1 MLSAL
6 LVDDERPANERM
18 RSLLTAQGGIE
29 VIGAV
34 GSVPEARSLLETQRP
49 DVVFLDVE
57 MPGATGLDLLPSVP
71 RSTQVVFVTAH
82 ETYAVN
88 AFAAGALDY
97 LVKPVDLE
105 RLSET
110 VRRLEKMAAL
120 LRLKATITPEPDDQD
135 EDIDGGIA
143 DHASTTALGL
153 TDTITLPLPE
163 KGQTSVVT
171 IGDIC
176 WIEGMR
182 NFTRVGL
189 KNPGRIILFRRRL
202 GEWERELPSNL
213 FERLGK
219 SLVVQAATI
228 HETEWRSRDETLV
241 TFTDDLEPLVIGR
254 STALRLREILTRGTT
269 GLDTAGLD
277 TAGM

>member
-18 RSLLTAQGGIE
+18 RKLLAAHGGIE
-29 VIGAV
+29 VIGAAS
-34 GSVPEARSLLETQRP
+34 SVPEAQAILDTHRP

-57 MPGATGLDLLPSVP
+57 MPGATGLELLPSVP

-82 ETYAVN
+82 ETYALN
-88 AFAAGALDY
+88 AFAAAALDY

-110 VRRLEKMAAL
+110 VRRLEKMASL
-120 LRLKATITPEPDDQD
+120 LRLKATITPEPDDHD
-135 EDIDGGIA
+135 EDGIDEGA
-143 DHASTTALGL
+143 DHTSTTSLGL
-153 TDTITLPLPE
+153 NDTITVPLSE
-163 KGQTSVVT
+163 KGRTAVVT

-176 WIEGMR
+176 WIEGFR

-189 KNPGRIILFRRRL
+189 KAPGRIILFRRRL
-202 GEWERELPSNL
+202 GEWERELPGNL

-219 SLVVQAATI
+219 SLVVQATAI
-228 HETEWRSRDETLV
+228 QETEWRSRDETLV
-241 TFTDDLEPLVIGR
+241 TFAADLEPLVIGR
-254 STALRLREILTRGTT
+254 SNALRLREILTRGTT
-269 GLDTAGLD
+269 GLNTA
-277 TAGM
+277 

>member
-18 RSLLTAQGGIE
+18 RELLAAHGGIE
-29 VIGAV
+29 VIGAA
-34 GSVPEARSLLETQRP
+34 GSVREAQAILETQMP

-57 MPGATGLDLLPSVP
+57 MPGTTGLELLPSVP

-82 ETYAVN
+82 ETYALN
-88 AFAAGALDY
+88 AFAVGALDY

-110 VRRLEKMAAL
+110 VRRLEKMASL
-120 LRLKATITPEPDDQD
+120 LRQKATVTPEPDDQD
-135 EDIDGGIA
+135 EDGNDGVANRAGTA
-143 DHASTTALGL
+143 ALGL
-153 TDTITLPLPE
+153 TDTITVPLSE
-163 KGQTSVVT
+163 KGRTAVVT

-176 WIEGMR
+176 WIEGFR

-189 KNPGRIILFRRRL
+189 KAPGRIILFRRRL
-202 GEWERELPSNL
+202 GDWERDLPGNL

-219 SLVVQAATI
+219 SLVVQAAAI
-228 HETEWRSRDETLV
+228 QETEWRSRDETLV
-241 TFTDDLEPLVIGR
+241 TFAVDLEPLAIGR

-269 GLDTAGLD
+269 GLN

>member
-6 LVDDERPANERM
+6 LVDDERPANERLQK
-18 RSLLTAQGGIE
+18 LLAAHGGIE
-29 VIGAV
+29 VIGAA
-34 GSVPEARSLLETQRP
+34 GSVREAQAIMETQTP

-57 MPGATGLDLLPSVP
+57 MPGTTGLELLPSMP

-82 ETYAVN
+82 ETYALN
-88 AFAAGALDY
+88 AFAVGALDY
-97 LVKPVDLE
+97 LVKPVDRE

-110 VRRLEKMAAL
+110 VRRLEKMASL
-120 LRLKATITPEPDDQD
+120 LRQKATVTPEPDDQD
-135 EDIDGGIA
+135 EDGNDGVA
-143 DHASTTALGL
+143 NRANTTALGL

-189 KNPGRIILFRRRL
+189 KTPGRIILFRRRL

-219 SLVVQAATI
+219 SLVVQAAAI
-228 HETEWRSRDETLV
+228 QETEWRSRDETLV
-241 TFTDDLEPLVIGR
+241 TFTDDLAPLVIGR

-269 GLDTAGLD
+269 GLN

>member
-18 RSLLTAQGGIE
+18 RSLLAAQGRIE
-29 VIGAV
+29 VIGAA
-34 GSVPEARSLLETQRP
+34 GSVPEARVLLEAHRP

-57 MPGATGLDLLPSVP
+57 MPGATGLELLSSVP

-82 ETYAVN
+82 ETYALN

-97 LVKPVDLE
+97 LVKPVDVG

-110 VRRLEKMAAL
+110 VRRLEKMASL
-120 LRLKATITPEPDDQD
+120 LRLQATSIPETDDGNDDDWDEGTGPENTP
-135 EDIDGGIA
+135 
-143 DHASTTALGL
+143 TLGL
-153 TDTITLPLPE
+153 TDTITVPLSE
-163 KGQTSVVT
+163 KGRTSAVT

-189 KNPGRIILFRRRL
+189 KTPGRVMLFRRRL
-202 GEWERELPSNL
+202 GEWEQELPATD

-219 SLVVQAATI
+219 SLVVQAAAI
-228 HETEWRSRDETLV
+228 QETEWRSRDETLV
-241 TFTDDLEPLVIGR
+241 TFAADLEPLLIGR
-254 STALRLREILTRGTT
+254 SVATRLREILTRGTS
-269 GLDTAGLD
+269 GQHTAG
-277 TAGM
+277 A

>member
-18 RSLLTAQGGIE
+18 RKLLAAHGGIE
-29 VIGAV
+29 VIGAAS
-34 GSVPEARSLLETQRP
+34 SVQEAQAILDKHRP

-57 MPGATGLDLLPSVP
+57 MPGATGLELLPSVP

-82 ETYAVN
+82 ETYALN
-88 AFAAGALDY
+88 AFAVAALDY

-110 VRRLEKMAAL
+110 LRRLEQMASL

-135 EDIDGGIA
+135 EGCIDEGA
-143 DHASTTALGL
+143 DHASTAALGL
-153 TDTITLPLPE
+153 ADTITVPLSE
-163 KGQTSVVT
+163 KGRTSVVT

-176 WIEGMR
+176 WIEGFR

-189 KNPGRIILFRRRL
+189 KAPGRIILFRRRL

-219 SLVVQAATI
+219 SLVVQAAAI
-228 HETEWRSRDETLV
+228 QETEWRSRDETRV
-241 TFTDDLEPLVIGR
+241 TFADDLEPLVIGR
-254 STALRLREILTRGTT
+254 STALRLREILARGTT
-269 GLDTAGLD
+269 GLDTAGR
-277 TAGM
+277 

>member
-1 MLSAL
+1 
-6 LVDDERPANERM
+6 VRE
-18 RSLLTAQGGIE
+18 AQAIM
-29 VIGAV
+29 
-34 GSVPEARSLLETQRP
+34 ETQTP

-57 MPGATGLDLLPSVP
+57 MPGTTGLELLPSMP

-82 ETYAVN
+82 ETYALN
-88 AFAAGALDY
+88 AFAVGALDY
-97 LVKPVDLE
+97 LVKPVDRE

-110 VRRLEKMAAL
+110 VRRLEKMASL
-120 LRLKATITPEPDDQD
+120 LRQKATVTPEPDDQD
-135 EDIDGGIA
+135 EDGNDGVA
-143 DHASTTALGL
+143 NRANTTALGL

-189 KNPGRIILFRRRL
+189 KTPGRIILFRRRL

-219 SLVVQAATI
+219 SLVVQAAAI
-228 HETEWRSRDETLV
+228 QETEWRSRDETLV
-241 TFTDDLEPLVIGR
+241 TFTDDLAPLVIGR

-269 GLDTAGLD
+269 GLN

>member
-18 RSLLTAQGGIE
+18 RKLLAAHGGIE
-29 VIGAV
+29 VIGSAS
-34 GSVPEARSLLETQRP
+34 SVQEAQAILDTQRP

-57 MPGATGLDLLPSVP
+57 MPGTTGLELLPSVP

-82 ETYAVN
+82 ETYALN
-88 AFAAGALDY
+88 AFAVGALDY

-110 VRRLEKMAAL
+110 VRRLEKMASL
-120 LRLKATITPEPDDQD
+120 LRLKVAITPEVDDQD
-135 EDIDGGIA
+135 EDGIHEGA
-143 DHASTTALGL
+143 NHASSTTALGL
-153 TDTITLPLPE
+153 TDTITVPLSE
-163 KGQTSVVT
+163 KSRTSAVT

-189 KNPGRIILFRRRL
+189 KNPGRIMLFRRRL
-202 GEWERELPSNL
+202 GEWEHELPSNL

-219 SLVVQAATI
+219 SLVVQAAAI
-228 HETEWRSRDETLV
+228 QETEWRSRDETLV
-241 TFTDDLEPLVIGR
+241 TFAADLKPLVIGR

-269 GLDTAGLD
+269 GLDTAG
-277 TAGM
+277 M

>member
-18 RSLLTAQGGIE
+18 RKLLAAHGGIE
-29 VIGAV
+29 VIGVA
-34 GSVPEARSLLETQRP
+34 GSMREAQAILETQTP

-57 MPGATGLDLLPSVP
+57 MPGTTGLELLPSVP

-82 ETYAVN
+82 ETYALN
-88 AFAAGALDY
+88 AFAVGALDY

-110 VRRLEKMAAL
+110 VRRLEKMASL
-120 LRLKATITPEPDDQD
+120 LRQKATVTPEPDDQD
-135 EDIDGGIA
+135 EDGNDGVANRAG
-143 DHASTTALGL
+143 TPALGL
-153 TDTITLPLPE
+153 TDTITVPLSE
-163 KGQTSVVT
+163 KGRTAVVT

-176 WIEGMR
+176 WIEGFR

-189 KNPGRIILFRRRL
+189 KAPGRIILFRRRL
-202 GEWERELPSNL
+202 GDWERDLPGNL

-219 SLVVQAATI
+219 SLVVQSAAI
-228 HETEWRSRDETLV
+228 QETEWRSRDETLV
-241 TFTDDLEPLVIGR
+241 TFAVDLEPLAIGR

-269 GLDTAGLD
+269 GLN

>member
-18 RSLLTAQGGIE
+18 RKLLAAHGGIE
-29 VIGAV
+29 VIGAAS
-34 GSVPEARSLLETQRP
+34 SVQEAQAILDTQKP

-57 MPGATGLDLLPSVP
+57 MPSATGLQLLPSVP

-82 ETYAVN
+82 ETYALN
-88 AFAAGALDY
+88 AFAVGALDY

-110 VRRLEKMAAL
+110 VRRLEKMASL
-120 LRLKATITPEPDDQD
+120 LRQKATLTPDLDDQD
-135 EDIDGGIA
+135 EDGIDERA
-143 DHASTTALGL
+143 DQASTTALGI
-153 TDTITLPLPE
+153 TDTITVPLSE
-163 KGQTSVVT
+163 KGRTAVVT

-176 WIEGMR
+176 WIEGFR

-189 KNPGRIILFRRRL
+189 KTPGRIILFRRRL
-202 GEWERELPSNL
+202 GDWERELPSNL

-219 SLVVQAATI
+219 SLVVQAAAI
-228 HETEWRSRDETLV
+228 QETEWRSRDETQV
-241 TFTDDLEPLVIGR
+241 TFAADLEPLVIGR
-254 STALRLREILTRGTT
+254 STALRLREILTRGTS
-269 GLDTAGLD
+269 GLD

>member
-18 RSLLTAQGGIE
+18 RKLLAVHGGIE
-29 VIGAV
+29 VIATAS
-34 GSVPEARSLLETQRP
+34 SVQEAQAILDTQRP

-57 MPGATGLDLLPSVP
+57 MPGATGLELLPSMP

-110 VRRLEKMAAL
+110 VRRLQKMASL

-135 EDIDGGIA
+135 EDVIDGVA
-143 DHASTTALGL
+143 NRASTTALGL
-153 TDTITLPLPE
+153 TDTITVPLPE
-163 KGQTSVVT
+163 KGRTSIVT

-176 WIEGMR
+176 WIEGLR

-189 KNPGRIILFRRRL
+189 KDPGRIILFRRRL
-202 GEWERELPSNL
+202 GDWERELPSNL

-219 SLVVQAATI
+219 SLVVQAAAI
-228 HETEWRSRDETLV
+228 QETEWRSRDETLV
-241 TFTDDLEPLVIGR
+241 TFAVDLEPLVIGR
-254 STALRLREILTRGTT
+254 STALRLREIFARG
-269 GLDTAGLD
+269 TAGLD
-277 TAGM
+277 TAGT

>member
-18 RSLLTAQGGIE
+18 RKLLAAHGGIE
-29 VIGAV
+29 VIGAAS
-34 GSVPEARSLLETQRP
+34 SVQEAQAILDTQRP

-57 MPGATGLDLLPSVP
+57 MPGTTGLELLPSMP

-82 ETYAVN
+82 ETYALN
-88 AFAAGALDY
+88 AFAVNALDY
-97 LVKPVDLE
+97 LVKPVDRE

-110 VRRLEKMAAL
+110 VRRLEKMASL
-120 LRLKATITPEPDDQD
+120 LRLKVAITPEVDDQD
-135 EDIDGGIA
+135 EDGNDGVANRAGTA
-143 DHASTTALGL
+143 ALGL
-153 TDTITLPLPE
+153 TDTITVPLSE
-163 KGQTSVVT
+163 KSRTSAVT

-189 KNPGRIILFRRRL
+189 KNPGRIMLFRRRL
-202 GEWERELPSNL
+202 GEWEHELPSNL

-219 SLVVQAATI
+219 SLVVQAAAI
-228 HETEWRSRDETLV
+228 QETEWRSRDETLV
-241 TFTDDLEPLVIGR
+241 TFAADLKPLVIGR

-269 GLDTAGLD
+269 GLDTAG
-277 TAGM
+277 M

>member
-18 RSLLTAQGGIE
+18 RKLLAAHGGIE
-29 VIGAV
+29 VIGAAS
-34 GSVPEARSLLETQRP
+34 SVQEAQVILDTQRP

-57 MPGATGLDLLPSVP
+57 MPGATGLQLLPSVP

-82 ETYAVN
+82 ETYALN

-105 RLSET
+105 RLTET
-110 VRRLEKMAAL
+110 VRRLEKMASL
-120 LRLKATITPEPDDQD
+120 LRLKANITPEPDEQD
-135 EDIDGGIA
+135 DDGIDEGA
-143 DHASTTALGL
+143 NHASTTALGL
-153 TDTITLPLPE
+153 TDTITVPLSE
-163 KGQTSVVT
+163 KGRTAVVT

-176 WIEGMR
+176 WIEGLR
-182 NFTRVGL
+182 NFTRVGM
-189 KNPGRIILFRRRL
+189 KTPGRIMLFRRRL
-202 GEWERELPSNL
+202 GDWERELPSNL

-219 SLVVQAATI
+219 SLVVQAAAI
-228 HETEWRSRDETLV
+228 QETEWRSRDETLV
-241 TFTDDLEPLVIGR
+241 TFAADLEPLVIGR
-254 STALRLREILTRGTT
+254 STALRLREILTRGTR
-269 GLDTAGLD
+269 GLD

>member
-18 RSLLTAQGGIE
+18 RKLLAAHGGIE
-29 VIGAV
+29 VIGAAS
-34 GSVPEARSLLETQRP
+34 SVQEAQAILDTQKP

-57 MPGATGLDLLPSVP
+57 MPSATGLQLLPSVP

-82 ETYAVN
+82 ETYALN
-88 AFAAGALDY
+88 AFAVGALDY

-110 VRRLEKMAAL
+110 VRRLEKMASL
-120 LRLKATITPEPDDQD
+120 LRQKATLTPDLDDQAEDGID
-135 EDIDGGIA
+135 ERA
-143 DHASTTALGL
+143 DHASTTALGI
-153 TDTITLPLPE
+153 TDTITVPLSE
-163 KGQTSVVT
+163 KGRTAVVT

-176 WIEGMR
+176 WIEGFR

-189 KNPGRIILFRRRL
+189 KTPGRIILFRRRL
-202 GEWERELPSNL
+202 GDWERELPSNL

-219 SLVVQAATI
+219 SLVVQAAAI
-228 HETEWRSRDETLV
+228 QETEWRSRDETHV
-241 TFTDDLEPLVIGR
+241 TFAADLEPLVIGR
-254 STALRLREILTRGTT
+254 STALRLREILTRGTS
-269 GLDTAGLD
+269 GLD

>member
-18 RSLLTAQGGIE
+18 RSLLAAQGGIE
-29 VIGAV
+29 VIGAA
-34 GSVPEARSLLETQRP
+34 GSVREARAMLETQRP

-57 MPGATGLDLLPSVP
+57 MPGATGLELLPSVP

-82 ETYAVN
+82 EAYALN

-97 LVKPVDLE
+97 LVKPVDLV

-110 VRRLEKMAAL
+110 VRRLEKMASL
-120 LRLKATITPEPDDQD
+120 LRLQATSIPETDD
-135 EDIDGGIA
+135 DGGEEVT
-143 DHASTTALGL
+143 DPGSDTTRGL
-153 TDTITLPLPE
+153 TDTITVPLSE
-163 KGQTSVVT
+163 KGRTSAVT

-189 KNPGRIILFRRRL
+189 KTPGRVMLFRRRL
-202 GEWERELPSNL
+202 GEWEQELPATH

-219 SLVVQAATI
+219 SLVVQAAAI
-228 HETEWRSRDETLV
+228 QETEWRSRDETLV
-241 TFTDDLEPLVIGR
+241 TFAADLEPLLIGR
-254 STALRLREILTRGTT
+254 SVATRLREILTRGTS
-269 GLDTAGLD
+269 GQHTAG
-277 TAGM
+277 A

>member
-18 RSLLTAQGGIE
+18 RKLLAAHGGIE
-29 VIGAV
+29 VIGSAS
-34 GSVPEARSLLETQRP
+34 SVQEAQAILDTQRP

-57 MPGATGLDLLPSVP
+57 MPGTTGLELLPSMP

-82 ETYAVN
+82 ETYALN
-88 AFAAGALDY
+88 AFAVNALDY
-97 LVKPVDLE
+97 LVKPVDRE

-110 VRRLEKMAAL
+110 VRRLEKMASL
-120 LRLKATITPEPDDQD
+120 LRLKVAITPEVDDQD
-135 EDIDGGIA
+135 EDGNDGVANRAGTA
-143 DHASTTALGL
+143 ALGL
-153 TDTITLPLPE
+153 TDTITVPLSE
-163 KGQTSVVT
+163 KSRTSAVT

-189 KNPGRIILFRRRL
+189 KNPGRIMLFRRRL
-202 GEWERELPSNL
+202 GEWEHELPSNL

-219 SLVVQAATI
+219 SLVVQAAAI
-228 HETEWRSRDETLV
+228 QETEWRSRDETLV
-241 TFTDDLEPLVIGR
+241 TFAADLKPLVIGR

-269 GLDTAGLD
+269 GLDTAG
-277 TAGM
+277 M

>member
-18 RSLLTAQGGIE
+18 RSLLAAQGGVE
-29 VIGAV
+29 VIGAA
-34 GSVPEARSLLETQRP
+34 GSVQEARAILETQWP

-57 MPGATGLDLLPSVP
+57 MPGTTGLELLSSMP

-82 ETYAVN
+82 ETYALN
-88 AFAAGALDY
+88 AFAAGVLDY

-110 VRRLEKMAAL
+110 VRRLEKMSAL
-120 LRLKATITPEPDDQD
+120 LRLQAATTPEVDD
-135 EDIDGGIA
+135 EDGIDGA
-143 DHASTTALGL
+143 ASNVSTASLSL
-153 TDTITLPLPE
+153 SDTITVPLTE
-163 KGQTSVVT
+163 KGRASLVT

-189 KNPGRIILFRRRL
+189 KTAGRIMLFRRRL
-202 GEWERELPSNL
+202 GEWEQELPANH

-219 SLVVQAATI
+219 SLVVQAAAI
-228 HETEWRSRDETLV
+228 KETEWRSRDETLV
-241 TFTDDLEPLVIGR
+241 TFAADLEPLVIGR
-254 STALRLREILTRGTT
+254 SAATRLREILTRGV
-269 GLDTAGLD
+269 AGQD
-277 TAGM
+277 IAGP

>member
-1 MLSAL
+1 
-6 LVDDERPANERM
+6 
-18 RSLLTAQGGIE
+18 
-29 VIGAV
+29 
-34 GSVPEARSLLETQRP
+34 
-49 DVVFLDVE
+49 
-57 MPGATGLDLLPSVP
+57 VP

-120 LRLKATITPEPDDQD
+120 MRLQVISTPED
-135 EDIDGGIA
+135 EDEDGVDGVA

-153 TDTITLPLPE
+153 TDTITVPLPE
-163 KGQTSVVT
+163 KGRTSVVT

-176 WIEGMR
+176 WIEGLR

-189 KNPGRIILFRRRL
+189 KTPGRIILFRRRL

-219 SLVVQAATI
+219 SLVVQAAAI
-228 HETEWRSRDETLV
+228 QETEWRSRDETLV

-269 GLDTAGLD
+269 GLDTA
-277 TAGM
+277 